1 MFLNDCFVWEAY
13 VLFYLCAR
21 KAKWGQYSLFS
32 ISACSQFVI
41 AFQTVVHTVNTN
53 LRSTLHNYFPTYRGT
68 DSITDRQTHKSN
80 NPRRS
85 MISYCQSRL
94 QKTSLSPV
102 GANIIQLFFQTSIFV
117 LQEWIVCARVRP
129 KTLLPVS
136 GELSIKSGCR
146 FLRQTRDITVYT
158 TDILIRVLQT
168 REGVQMFLWKRWRM

>member
-1 MFLNDCFVWEAY
+1 M
-13 VLFYLCAR
+13 LFYLCAR
-21 KAKWGQYSLFS
+21 ILNWGHYSVLS
-32 ISACSQFVI
+32 NSACSQFVLSFI
-41 AFQTVVHTVNTN
+41 AFQMVVHTVNTN

-102 GANIIQLFFQTSIFV
+102 GANIIQLFFRSSISV
-117 LQEWIVCARVRP
+117 LPEWNFCVRVRS

-136 GELSIKSGCR
+136 GELSIKSSCR

-158 TDILIRVLQT
+158 IDILIRVLQK
-168 REGVQMFLWKRWRM
+168 REGVRMFLRKR